1 MPTNTQSFQSSYTT
15 ILIDLNQRFLSAN
28 TKTAGNDKV
37 ATVPEHPMFNAMVL
51 LDMQAARMQKELSTR
66 GGDLMSITASVNGAL
81 SAMSNSRSSEIKTQH
96 PAFAEKTAD
105 PLKKAIELQSE
116 KDQLES
122 EINNFVTTLPNKL
135 GEIYK
140 MMLEEKPTQQI
151 QEAIATLNQT
161 QKQLADRNARL
172 QVTMEKVIGSLSES
186 YVGMRPLLGTQK
198 VATAAPSSSPSP
210 E

>member
-1 MPTNTQSFQSSYTT
+1 MATNNQSFQSSYAS
-15 ILIDLNQRFLSAN
+15 ILIDLNKRFLSAH
-28 TKTAGNDKV
+28 TKLSGTPNV
-37 ATVPEHPMFNAMVL
+37 ADAAEHPLFNSMVL
-51 LDMQAARMQKELSTR
+51 LDIQAARMQKELTTR
-66 GGDLMSITASVNGAL
+66 GSDLMSITASVNGAL

-105 PLKKAIELQSE
+105 PLKKAIELQAE

-122 EINNFVTTLPNKL
+122 DINNFVTTLPNKL

-140 MMLEEKPTQQI
+140 MILEEKPTQQI
-151 QEAIATLNQT
+151 QEALATLNQT

-172 QVTMEKVIGSLSES
+172 QISMEKVIGSLNEN

-198 VATAAPSSSPSP
+198 VVAATPTSSPSP